1 MSFFLGFLSLI
12 VVILVFGIGIW
23 VGLIGGAFVVGN
35 AIASGRL
42 KHRGRKYWVLP
53 CGVPTSR
60 YPKRCRDGAFN
71 LGAANVTPFKRPGGD
86 NAA

>member
-1 MSFFLGFLSLI
+1 M
-12 VVILVFGIGIW
+12 ILVFGLGIW

-42 KHRGRKYWVLP
+42 KHRGRSYWVLP
-53 CGVPTSR
+53 CGIAKR
-60 YPKRCRDGAFN
+60 HYPARGLDGLYN
-71 LGAANVTPFKRPGGD
+71 SGASNVTQFNHPGGD